1 MQSALTAALSAAIA
15 VIVLP
20 LFAAQSLSVPI
31 AASFGLTESAAGL
44 IAMMPML
51 GYTAGLVLLV
61 PLIDIFRMR
70 SVMLTTL
77 LTGTLAL
84 AAAAY
89 SPSATLFLLSAFI
102 VGLTTSATQMVVPL
116 AAGLAEPAARG
127 RVIGKVMSGLMI
139 GVLLSRPS
147 ANLSASLFGW
157 RGAYL
162 ADAAALAVVCL
173 ACALIVPARSQSS
186 RLSFLELVSSL
197 WIVLRSEPVLQRRA
211 ACQALCMG
219 AFGAFWTGVPLLLAA
234 PPFGL
239 GQIGIGAFALAGIGG
254 AIVAPVA
261 GWAADRRLDETATR
275 LAHLCVIA
283 GSGLALIFGA
293 DRLGFDPAMHRGTAL
308 LLLVLA
314 AVIVDLGVIG
324 DQTLGRHAVNSLR
337 PEIRGRL
344 NGLYTGLFFLGG
356 AAGSA
361 LAGVAWT
368 HDGWAAVCALCVGFG
383 LAALAL
389 GWITSRQRIRRDAGV
404 PAEATPARP
413 DVRRIESRF

>member
-20 LFAAQSLSVPI
+20 LFAAQSLSAPI
-31 AASFGLTESAAGL
+31 AASFELTAGAAGL

-61 PLIDIFRMR
+61 PLIDIFPMR

-77 LTGTLAL
+77 LTGTIAL
-84 AAAAY
+84 AAAAW
-89 SPSATLFLLSAFI
+89 SPSATLFLLSIFA

-116 AAGLAEPAARG
+116 AASLAEQSARG
-127 RVIGKVMSGLMI
+127 RVIGRIMSGLMI

-162 ADAAALAVVCL
+162 VDAAALAVVCIGS
-173 ACALIVPARSQSS
+173 AMIVPAGSQAS
-186 RLSFLELVSSL
+186 RLSFPGLLSSL
-197 WIVLRSEPVLQRRA
+197 WKVFRSEPALQRRA

-219 AFGAFWTGVPLLLAA
+219 SFGAFWTGVPLLLAA

-239 GQIGIGAFALAGIGG
+239 GQVGIGAFALAGIGG
-254 AIVAPVA
+254 VLVAPVA
-261 GWAADRRLDETATR
+261 GWAADRGLDETATR
-275 LAHLCVIA
+275 LAHGCVVA
-283 GSGLALIFGA
+283 GSGLALVFGA
-293 DRLGFDPAMHRGTAL
+293 DRLGFDPATHRGIAL

-314 AVIVDLGVIG
+314 AIVIDLGVIG

-337 PEIRGRL
+337 PDIRGRL
-344 NGLYTGLFFLGG
+344 NGLYTGLFFIGG

-361 LAGVAWT
+361 LAGVAWALG
-368 HDGWAAVCALCVGFG
+368 GWASVCALCVCFG
-383 LAALAL
+383 VGAIIL
-389 GWITSRQRIRRDAGV
+389 GRITSGQGARTRQDAGV
-404 PAEATPARP
+404 RL
-413 DVRRIESRF
+413 

>member
-20 LFAAQSLSVPI
+20 LFAAQSLSAPI
-31 AASFGLTESAAGL
+31 ATSFGLTESAAGL

-84 AAAAY
+84 AAAAC
-89 SPSATLFLLSAFI
+89 SPSATLFLLSAFV

-116 AAGLAEPAARG
+116 AASLAEPAERG
-127 RVIGKVMSGLMI
+127 RVIGRVMSGLMI

-147 ANLSASLFGW
+147 ASLSASFFGW

-162 ADAAALAVVCL
+162 ADAAALAAVCL
-173 ACALIVPARSQSS
+173 ACAFIVPARSQAS
-186 RLSFLELVSSL
+186 RLSFRELISSL

-261 GWAADRRLDETATR
+261 GWAADRHLDETATR
-275 LAHLCVIA
+275 LAHLCVVA

-293 DRLGFDPAMHRGTAL
+293 DRLGFDPATDRGTSL

-314 AVIVDLGVIG
+314 AIIVDLGVIG

-337 PEIRGRL
+337 PDIRGRL

-368 HDGWAAVCALCVGFG
+368 HGGWTSVCALCVCFG
-383 LAALAL
+383 LGALIV
-389 GWITSRQRIRRDAGV
+389 GRITSRRGARDRQDAAIR
-404 PAEATPARP
+404 P
-413 DVRRIESRF
+413 

>member
-20 LFAAQSLSVPI
+20 LFAAQSLSAPI

-70 SVMLTTL
+70 SVMLATL
-77 LTGTLAL
+77 LAGTIAL
-84 AAAAY
+84 AAAAC
-89 SPSATLFLLSAFI
+89 SPSATLFLLSAFV

-127 RVIGKVMSGLMI
+127 RVIGRVMSGLMI

-147 ANLSASLFGW
+147 ASLTASLFGW

-162 ADAAALAVVCL
+162 ADAVVLAVVCL
-173 ACALIVPARSQSS
+173 ACALIVPARSQAS
-186 RLSFLELVSSL
+186 RLSFRELISSL
-197 WIVLRSEPVLQRRA
+197 WIVLRSEPVLQQRA

-234 PPFGL
+234 PPFEL

-275 LAHLCVIA
+275 LAHICVVA
-283 GSGLALIFGA
+283 GSGLAFIFGA
-293 DRLGFDPAMHRGTAL
+293 GRLGFDPATDRGAA

-314 AVIVDLGVIG
+314 AVIIDLGVIG
-324 DQTLGRHAVNSLR
+324 DQTLGRMPSIACVR
-337 PEIRGRL
+337 
-344 NGLYTGLFFLGG
+344 TF
-356 AAGSA
+356 AAA
-361 LAGVAWT
+361 
-368 HDGWAAVCALCVGFG
+368 
-383 LAALAL
+383 
-389 GWITSRQRIRRDAGV
+389 
-404 PAEATPARP
+404 
-413 DVRRIESRF
+413 